1 MMSITTNHGMHQHLK
16 KKKDNKKE
24 KKKRLLFSKMLKS
37 CFKFILL
44 QELPNVSLV
53 ELQNIEPSQNWRD
66 SDAANRVNETRKNC
80 KKNVIVKR

>member
-1 MMSITTNHGMHQHLK
+1 
-16 KKKDNKKE
+16 
-24 KKKRLLFSKMLKS
+24 MLKS

-66 SDAANRVNETRKNC
+66 SDAANRVNEIRQELQEESHREEVGNC
-80 KKNVIVKR
+80 DFL